1 MEVKSNLAVNGLGGE
16 IGALAVELS
25 LEKEREGLFF
35 LYQREGLLGEKRE
48 NIK

>member
-35 LYQREGLLGEKRE
+35 DIKGKDLGEKRE

>member
-35 LYQREGLLGEKRE
+35 DIKGKDFWVRRER
-48 NIK
+48 I